1 LISEI
6 KPVIDERVNT
16 ASGCGVRTVIDDV
29 AVDFAGLSGHLRRL
43 QANSGKCDGW
53 RGNCD

>member
-1 LISEI
+1 MLISEI

-16 ASGCGVRTVIDDV
+16 ASGCFVRIVIDHV

-43 QANSGKCDGW
+43 QAKSG
-53 RGNCD
+53 

>member
-16 ASGCGVRTVIDDV
+16 ASGCFVRIVMNDV
-29 AVDFAGLSGHLRRL
+29 AVDFAGSSGHLRRL
-43 QANSGKCDGW
+43 QAKSG
-53 RGNCD
+53 